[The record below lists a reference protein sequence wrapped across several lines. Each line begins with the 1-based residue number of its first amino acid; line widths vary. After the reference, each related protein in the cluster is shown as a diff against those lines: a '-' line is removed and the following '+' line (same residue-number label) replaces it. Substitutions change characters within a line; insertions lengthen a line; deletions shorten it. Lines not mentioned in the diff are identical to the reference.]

1 MNLISIG
8 EVLWDV
14 VEDTEHLGGAP
25 LNFAAHAARLGH
37 SPYLVSAVGSD
48 DRGNRALTQMQAFGL
63 TTEYIRSVADQ
74 PTGFVSVTLH
84 HGGQPSFTIHRPAA
98 YDFALLSTSQ
108 LEQLART
115 GAEWIYFGTLAHTSA
130 IVRSTTSL
138 VLEAVP
144 SAKRFYDVNLRTG
157 CYSAKVVFDLLSSA
171 TVTKL
176 NDLETGILENLL
188 GDSHHKSI
196 EDFCRRYAARFGWE
210 AICVTR
216 GDQGCALLLGP
227 DYIESPAYSI
237 EVEDT
242 IGAGDAF
249 SAGLVHGLSAGWH
262 AERAAEFANR
272 LGALVA
278 SRSGAIP
285 KWNLQELER
294 FPQVSGFP
302 QKSVDFS

>member
-37 SPYLVSAVGSD
+37 SSYLVSAVGSD
-48 DRGNRALTQMQAFGL
+48 DRGKRALTQIQAFGL
-63 TTEYIRSVADQ
+63 TTEYIRSVTDQ
-74 PTGFVSVTLH
+74 PTGFVSVTLQ
-84 HGGQPSFTIHRPAA
+84 HGGQPCFTIHRPAA
-98 YDFALLSTSQ
+98 YDFALLAPSQ
-108 LEQLART
+108 VEQLART
-115 GAEWIYFGTLAHTSA
+115 RAAWIYFGTLAHTSS

-176 NDLETGILENLL
+176 NDLEIGILENLL
-188 GDSHHKSI
+188 GDIHHKSI

-210 AICVTR
+210 ATCVTR
-216 GDQGCALLLGP
+216 GNKGCALLLGP

-249 SAGLVHGLSAGWH
+249 SAGLVHGLSAGWD

-278 SRSGAIP
+278 GRSGAIP
-285 KWNLQELER
+285 EWNLQELEI
-294 FPQVSGFP
+294 FPRQ
-302 QKSVDFS
+302 SVL